1 MKNPE
6 EASQTLTNPD
16 EYYGLTGTCRGCRR
30 VSWLCRR
37 HRRCT
42 RYNAKPK
49 KGHVARPSGYYPQE
63 TERSETVEPT
73 QSQTMKRV
81 GETDGTQGNKL
92 KHFLLVVWGDIE
104 PEISGP
110 FENEEERDRE
120 AQRLRK
126 ENGNDH
132 GIFPMECET
141 MPEIST
147 YSGGFFLDD
156 QNQNN

>member
-63 TERSETVEPT
+63 TERSETVEPSK
-73 QSQTMKRV
+73 SQRMKRE
-81 GETDGTQGNKL
+81 GATDGTQGNKL
-92 KHFLLVVWGDIE
+92 KYYLHVGWFE
-104 PEISGP
+104 RETPEILGP
-110 FENEEERDRE
+110 FENEEDRDRE
-120 AQRLRK
+120 ALRLRK
-126 ENGNDH
+126 ENGNDLY
-132 GIFPMECET
+132 
-141 MPEIST
+141 ISNIRMK
-147 YSGGFFLDD
+147 SLS
-156 QNQNN
+156 QANHKQRKQR